1 MKEMKKLLILNWLFL
16 MTIFGYSQTV
26 AEKPEF
32 IKFMNYCQTPIEVQC
47 HMIGEVSLVKFNV
60 NYADPITYYKDSLN
74 NWMAKY
80 PLVVKWYAISN
91 RNTTTEAY
99 QQEVIAYFKVNVARV
114 YCTSKTKYLAL
125 FRAHW
130 KNGDMQSGWF
140 DSHYLPMTVKF

>member
-1 MKEMKKLLILNWLFL
+1 MKTLLFL
-16 MTIFGYSQTV
+16 LLLLASIASAQTV

-47 HMIGEVSLVKFNV
+47 HMRGEISLVKFNV
-60 NYADPITYYKDSLN
+60 NYADPMTYYVDSLN

-80 PLVVKWYAISN
+80 PLVIKWYPVGV

-99 QQEVIAYFKVNVARV
+99 QKEVVAYFKIKVPRV
-114 YCTSKTKYLAL
+114 YCTSKTEYLAL

-140 DSHYLPMTVKF
+140 DSHYIPTVVKF